1 MTAEE
6 KFREMLDE
14 RYPVLQ
20 IGYLTFSPSRVLEEL
35 DPMAFAC
42 GVTDGEYEDD

>member
-6 KFREMLDE
+6 KFRQMLDE
-14 RYPVLQ
+14 CYPALQ

-35 DPMAFAC
+35 DPIAFAC
-42 GVTDGEYEDD
+42 GVADGEYEDD